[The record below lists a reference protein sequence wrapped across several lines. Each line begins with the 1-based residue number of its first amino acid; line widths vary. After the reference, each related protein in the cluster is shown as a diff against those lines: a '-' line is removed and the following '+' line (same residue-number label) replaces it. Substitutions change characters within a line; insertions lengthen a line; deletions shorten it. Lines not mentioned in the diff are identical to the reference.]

1 MKAIRMKSRIK
12 LKRGPKRQLNKYIF
26 FSVIW
31 LALISLRPALIQAGT
46 VQFSLVQ
53 HSTNNIFQTYQPVS
67 DWLTT
72 GSFFFGGDS
81 SSLALYGGLDF
92 NYLYKYSGLS
102 SVGGQLGVDYLIP
115 VGSKSAFYLAAE
127 GQGVL
132 FKDLYN
138 NFNHAGLKLVASF
151 KSYLTPATVLRLE
164 SQSIYRSYKLGIF
177 DYFSE
182 MVNLSLDHYFKTRTT
197 LKVEASYGYKYFY
210 HPGEIAI
217 IEGEAAPVA
226 MISSSAPVYGLSSV
240 NQPTSFFISQQGGP
254 GGGHGRPADNYKQGG
269 SYSLRGVPYQTVY
282 YTDPRSIQI
291 LAVSGLLAQGLGD
304 RVGLSLGGMKQWN
317 LKGENPFSASDEYYN
332 VENPT
337 SDLFSWQGFS
347 LKAKLTASLTD
358 RLQAE
363 IQYDYLNREFPGLES
378 LDLEGVSLEVIREDR
393 RHQLSTMVQL
403 DLARVS
409 FFVSY
414 SYISNASNDPWF
426 DWSGNFI
433 SGGLKW
439 NLSVSKSN
447 QR

>member
-1 MKAIRMKSRIK
+1 MKSIRIKSRIK
-12 LKRGPKRQLNKYIF
+12 LKTGPKRLPNKYIF
-26 FSVIW
+26 SSVIW
-31 LALISLRPALIQAGT
+31 LALLSLRPVLIQAGT

-53 HSTNNIFQTYQPVS
+53 HSTTNIFQTYQPVS
-67 DWLTT
+67 DWLTA
-72 GSFFFGGDS
+72 GNLSFGGDS
-81 SSLALYGGLDF
+81 SSLSLYGGLDF

-102 SVGGQLGVDYLIP
+102 SIGGQLGIDYLIAA
-115 VGSKSAFYLAAE
+115 GSKSAFYIAAE

-132 FKDLYN
+132 FRDLYN
-138 NFNHAGLKLVASF
+138 NFNHAGLKLIASF

-164 SQSIYRSYKLGIF
+164 SQSTYRSYKLGIF

-197 LKVEASYGYKYFY
+197 VKVEASYGYKYFY
-210 HPGEIAI
+210 HPGEIAL
-217 IEGEAAPVA
+217 IEEETTPVA
-226 MISSSAPVYGLSSV
+226 TISSSTSVHSRSSI
-240 NQPTSFFISQQGGP
+240 NQAAGFFVAQQGGP
-254 GGGHGRPADNYKQGG
+254 GGGHGHPADNYKQGG
-269 SYSLRGVPYQTVY
+269 SYSLRGIPYQTVY
-282 YTDPRSIQI
+282 YTDQRSIQMVT
-291 LAVSGLLAQGLGD
+291 VSGLLAQGLGD

-317 LKGENPFSASDEYYN
+317 LKGENPFSASDEYYS

-337 SDLFSWQGFS
+337 SDLFSWQGTG
-347 LKAKLTASLTD
+347 LKVKLTASLTD

-378 LDLEGVSLEVIREDR
+378 LDLEGVSLGVIREDR
-393 RHQLSTMVQL
+393 RHQLSTLVQL

-439 NLSVSKSN
+439 NLSVSKSK
-447 QR
+447 Q

>member
-1 MKAIRMKSRIK
+1 MKSIRIKSRIK
-12 LKRGPKRQLNKYIF
+12 LKTGPKRLPNKYIF

-31 LALISLRPALIQAGT
+31 LALLSLRPVLIQAGT

-53 HSTNNIFQTYQPVS
+53 HSTTNIFQTYQPVS
-67 DWLTT
+67 DWLTA
-72 GSFFFGGDS
+72 GNLSFGGDS
-81 SSLALYGGLDF
+81 SSLSLYGGLDF

-102 SVGGQLGVDYLIP
+102 SIGGQLGVDYLIP
-115 VGSKSAFYLAAE
+115 AGSKSAFYLAAE

-132 FKDLYN
+132 FRDLYN
-138 NFNHAGLKLVASF
+138 NFNHAGLKLIASF

-164 SQSIYRSYKLGIF
+164 SQSTYRRYQLGIF

-197 LKVEASYGYKYFY
+197 VKVEASYGYKYFY
-210 HPGEIAI
+210 HPGEIAL
-217 IEGEAAPVA
+217 IEEETTPVA
-226 MISSSAPVYGLSSV
+226 TISSSTSVHSRSSI
-240 NQPTSFFISQQGGP
+240 NQAAGFFVAQQGGP
-254 GGGHGRPADNYKQGG
+254 GGGHGHPADNYKQGG
-269 SYSLRGVPYQTVY
+269 SYSLRGIPYQTVY
-282 YTDPRSIQI
+282 YTDQRSIQMVT
-291 LAVSGLLAQGLGD
+291 VSGLLAQGLGD

-317 LKGENPFSASDEYYN
+317 LKGENPFSASDEYYS

-337 SDLFSWQGFS
+337 SDLFSWQGTG
-347 LKAKLTASLTD
+347 LKVKLTASLTD

-378 LDLEGVSLEVIREDR
+378 LDLEGVSLGVIREDR
-393 RHQLSTMVQL
+393 RHQLSTLVQL

-439 NLSVSKSN
+439 NLSVSKSK
-447 QR
+447 Q

>member
-1 MKAIRMKSRIK
+1 MKSIRIKSRIK
-12 LKRGPKRQLNKYIF
+12 LKTGPKRLPNKYIF
-26 FSVIW
+26 SSVIW
-31 LALISLRPALIQAGT
+31 LALLSLRPVLIQAGT

-53 HSTNNIFQTYQPVS
+53 HSTTNIFQTYQPVS
-67 DWLTT
+67 DWLTA
-72 GSFFFGGDS
+72 GNLSFGGDS
-81 SSLALYGGLDF
+81 SSLSLYGGLDF

-102 SVGGQLGVDYLIP
+102 SIGGQLGIDYLIP

-138 NFNHAGLKLVASF
+138 NFNHAGLKLIASF

-197 LKVEASYGYKYFY
+197 VKVEASYGYKYFY
-210 HPGEIAI
+210 HPGEIAL
-217 IEGEAAPVA
+217 IEEETTPVA
-226 MISSSAPVYGLSSV
+226 TISSSTSVHSRSSI
-240 NQPTSFFISQQGGP
+240 NQAAGFFVAQQGGP
-254 GGGHGRPADNYKQGG
+254 GGGHGHPADNYKQGG
-269 SYSLRGVPYQTVY
+269 SYSLRGIPYQTVY
-282 YTDPRSIQI
+282 YTDQRSIQMVT
-291 LAVSGLLAQGLGD
+291 VSGLLAQGLGD

-317 LKGENPFSASDEYYN
+317 LKGENPFSASDEYYS

-337 SDLFSWQGFS
+337 SDLFSWQGTG
-347 LKAKLTASLTD
+347 LKVKLTASLTD

-378 LDLEGVSLEVIREDR
+378 LDLEGVSLGVIREDR
-393 RHQLSTMVQL
+393 RHQLSTLVQL

-439 NLSVSKSN
+439 NLSVSKSK
-447 QR
+447 Q

>member
-1 MKAIRMKSRIK
+1 MKPIRIKSRIK
-12 LKRGPKRQLNKYIF
+12 LKTGPKRQLSKHIF

-31 LALISLRPALIQAGT
+31 LALISLRPVLIQAGT

-53 HSTNNIFQTYQPVS
+53 HSTTNIFQTYQPVS
-67 DWLTT
+67 DWLTA
-72 GSFFFGGDS
+72 GNLSFGGDS
-81 SSLALYGGLDF
+81 SSLSLYGGLDF
-92 NYLYKYSGLS
+92 IYLYKYSGLS
-102 SVGGQLGVDYLIP
+102 SIGGQLGVDYLIP
-115 VGSKSAFYLAAE
+115 AGSKSAFYLAAE

-132 FKDLYN
+132 FRDLYN

-164 SQSIYRSYKLGIF
+164 SQSTYRRYQLGIF

-197 LKVEASYGYKYFY
+197 VKVEASYGYKYFY

-217 IEGEAAPVA
+217 IEEETAPVA
-226 MISSSAPVYGLSSV
+226 TISSSTSV
-240 NQPTSFFISQQGGP
+240 HSLFSINQASGFFVAQQGGP
-254 GGGHGRPADNYKQGG
+254 GGGHGHPADNYNQGG
-269 SYSLRGVPYQTVY
+269 SYSLRGIPYQTVY

-291 LAVSGLLAQGLGD
+291 VTVSGLLAQGLGD

-317 LKGENPFSASDEYYN
+317 LKGENPFSSSDEYYS

-337 SDLFSWQGFS
+337 SDLFSWQGTG
-347 LKAKLTASLTD
+347 LNAKLTANLTD

-363 IQYDYLNREFPGLES
+363 IQYNYLSREFPGLES
-378 LDLEGVSLEVIREDR
+378 LDLEGVSLGVRREDK
-393 RHQLSTMVQL
+393 RHQLSTLVQL

-409 FFVSY
+409 FFITY
-414 SYISNASNDPWF
+414 AYISNASNDPWF

-439 NLSVSKSN
+439 NLSVSKSK
-447 QR
+447 Q

>member
-1 MKAIRMKSRIK
+1 MKAIRIKSRIK
-12 LKRGPKRQLNKYIF
+12 SRTRPKSLPKKYIF
-26 FSVIW
+26 CLLFW
-31 LALISLRPALIQAGT
+31 LAFLSLGPVLIQAGT
-46 VQFSLVQ
+46 VQFSLAQ

-72 GSFFFGGDS
+72 GSLYFSGDS
-81 SSLALYGGLDF
+81 SPLSLYGSLDF

-102 SVGGQLGVDYLIP
+102 SIGGQLGVDYLIP
-115 VGSKSAFYLAAE
+115 AGSKSAFYLAVE

-132 FKDLYN
+132 FRDLYN
-138 NFNHAGLKLVASF
+138 NFNHAGLKLIASF
-151 KSYLTPATVLRLE
+151 KSYLTPAMVLRLE
-164 SQSIYRSYKLGIF
+164 SRSEYRRYKLGIF

-182 MVNLSLDHYFKTRTT
+182 MANLSLDHYFKTRTT

-217 IEGEAAPVA
+217 IEGVVAPVDA
-226 MISSSAPVYGLSSV
+226 IPGGASV
-240 NQPTSFFISQQGGP
+240 NNLSLVTQSGYLFIAQQGGP
-254 GGGHGRPADNYKQGG
+254 GGGHGHPADNYKQGG
-269 SYSLRGVPYQTVY
+269 SYSLRGMPYQTVY
-282 YTDPRSIQI
+282 YTDPRSVQI
-291 LAVSGLLAQGLGD
+291 LSISGLVAQGLGD

-317 LKGENPFSASDEYYN
+317 IKGENPFSSSDEYYS

-337 SDLFSWQGFS
+337 SDLFSWQGYS

-378 LDLEGVSLEVIREDR
+378 LDLEGVSLGVRREDK
-393 RHQLSTMVQL
+393 RHQLSTLVQL

-409 FFVSY
+409 FFITY
-414 SYISNASNDPWF
+414 AYISNASNDPWF

-439 NLSVSKSN
+439 NLSVSKSK
-447 QR
+447 Q